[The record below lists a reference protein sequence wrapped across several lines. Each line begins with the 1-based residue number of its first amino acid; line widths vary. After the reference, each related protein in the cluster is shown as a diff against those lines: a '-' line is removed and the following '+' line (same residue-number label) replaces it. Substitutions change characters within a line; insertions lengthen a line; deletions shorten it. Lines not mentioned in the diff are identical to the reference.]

1 MKKLL
6 PALVALSLLVGCS
19 DTDKIEKLEK
29 ALKSQEERLLWLQ
42 EKQLLAQ
49 KENDLVALKE
59 KEEVV
64 RFEKEKELLALREK
78 EKVAQLEKLQK
89 ALQSQEER
97 LHSLQEKERLAQ
109 KEKEKVA
116 QLEKEKER
124 LALKKSQLAEKG
136 DGKRAIDTADTP
148 DNRRLVKQL
157 LDKSWNAGVRE
168 RQLVSGQPSRGSAL
182 VLMRR
187 YEEKFAEVF
196 PESSPQLIRAMA
208 TAYGGGYFST
218 PCKQIMDAA
227 TKSVFGQK

>member
-64 RFEKEKELLALREK
+64 RFEKEKELLALR
-78 EKVAQLEKLQK
+78 
-89 ALQSQEER
+89 
-97 LHSLQEKERLAQ
+97 
-109 KEKEKVA
+109 EKEKVA